1 GVFVK
6 VFDLVEIFL
15 VLVLV
20 FDVVLGVRLVNVFLY
35 VNIIIFDLGVLVN
48 VTLGN
53 VDVFVLG
60 VLGVLRGVLALGT
73 INVTVGVLGV
83 LGNVGVLGSK
93 RTARSTRN
101 RRQRM
106 ISVRPR
112 LQRIGLVLRC
122 RVFLSVLVLRRRLHN
137 RLVLHTAHSLV
148 RSPQSAYSGRTTRLG
163 VRTLNSGRGRHRSAR
178 RRRQRAVTNVI
189 NHRRQVSG
197 IMATATTV
205 TTPTLGQTGS
215 VFTLT
220 TLAFILLGSL
230 QLRQTLI
237 LGHKTIEQVADTG
250 LLRV

>member
-1 GVFVK
+1 DFYDGGVFVK

-15 VLVLV
+15 VLNVLV
-20 FDVVLGVRLVNVFLY
+20 FVRVGVLDVFVF
-35 VNIIIFDLGVLVN
+35 GVLVD

-53 VDVFVLG
+53 VNVFVLS
-60 VLGVLRGVLALGT
+60 VLGVLRGVLVLGNINVNVGVVGALGA
-73 INVTVGVLGV
+73 LRGV

-122 RVFLSVLVLRRRLHN
+122 RVFLNVLVLRRRLHN

-178 RRRQRAVTNVI
+178 RRRQRAVTNI
-189 NHRRQVSG
+189 IDHR
-197 IMATATTV
+197 
-205 TTPTLGQTGS
+205 
-215 VFTLT
+215 
-220 TLAFILLGSL
+220 
-230 QLRQTLI
+230 
-237 LGHKTIEQVADTG
+237 
-250 LLRV
+250 

>member
-1 GVFVK
+1 RVIDWLGFGVDFYDGGVFVK
-6 VFDLVEIFL
+6 VFDLVEIF
-15 VLVLV
+15 LVLV

-60 VLGVLRGVLALGT
+60 VLGVLRGVLVLG
-73 INVTVGVLGV
+73 NVNVGVLGALGALRGV
-83 LGNVGVLGSK
+83 LGNVSVLGSK

-122 RVFLSVLVLRRRLHN
+122 RVFLNVLVLRRRLHN
-137 RLVLHTAHSLV
+137 RLVLHTTHSLV
-148 RSPQSAYSGRTTRLG
+148 RRPQSAHSGRTTRLG

-178 RRRQRAVTNVI
+178 RRRQRAVTN
-189 NHRRQVSG
+189 
-197 IMATATTV
+197 
-205 TTPTLGQTGS
+205 
-215 VFTLT
+215 
-220 TLAFILLGSL
+220 
-230 QLRQTLI
+230 
-237 LGHKTIEQVADTG
+237 
-250 LLRV
+250 